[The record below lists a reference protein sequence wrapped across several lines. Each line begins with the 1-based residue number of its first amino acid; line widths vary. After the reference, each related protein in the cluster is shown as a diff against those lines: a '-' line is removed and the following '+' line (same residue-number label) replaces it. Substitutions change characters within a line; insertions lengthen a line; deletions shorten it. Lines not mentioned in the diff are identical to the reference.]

1 MGNEELYTPLNYL
14 YLCLSVSEEIFTY
27 TSEILTEAEQ
37 FLHDSKNS
45 LILDKNKQT
54 GVSNNYLKEDPAT
67 INVIND
73 IKIELEP
80 GVYNVPYKVIKTVGE
95 EYQVVN
101 RGREY
106 HGCG

>member
-1 MGNEELYTPLNYL
+1 M
-14 YLCLSVSEEIFTY
+14 SEEIFTY

-37 FLHDSKNS
+37 FLHDSTHS

-67 INVIND
+67 VNVIND

-80 GVYNVPYKVIKTVGE
+80 GVYNVPYTVGE

-101 RGREY
+101 RGSEY
-106 HGCG
+106 HGCGEEYN